1 MTMRRL
7 LVITLSAAA
16 VAPTAA
22 LACADCDG
30 ASYAPSTAYI
40 QYSGMTPEQQRQA
53 DAEALAADQDR
64 AMEQA
69 RRAFVTRFAIQVEP
83 SPEDRTVDA
92 PGALTQVAEI
102 AR

>member
-1 MTMRRL
+1 MRRL

-22 LACADCDG
+22 LACADCEG
-30 ASYAPSTAYI
+30 SSYAPSTAYI

-69 RRAFVTRFAIQVEP
+69 RRAFVTRFAIQVEAAP
-83 SPEDRTVDA
+83 DDRGSDPQSA
-92 PGALTQVAEI
+92 RTQVAEVT
-102 AR
+102 R